1 MRQRPTVAAA
11 LASPCGRLPMSAGGK
26 RRVFAPG
33 VQQRWC
39 VRVWDLRAPARAS
52 APRASVGAVA
62 AYHCADRGCEGAAGG
77 RTHAA
82 AATAR
87 GRCVP
92 RRAAGRT
99 PIACLC
105 VHMSCTHMYSARA
118 REHVL
123 IRARAIYH
131 VCALFTDRQQPG
143 CPITTAGRI
152 RSMWATMPHHA
163 VHDMNVALKTK
174 PHSSD

>member
-1 MRQRPTVAAA
+1 MRQHPTVAAA

-52 APRASVGAVA
+52 ALRASIGAVA
-62 AYHCADRGCEGAAGG
+62 AYHRADRGFEGAAGG

-105 VHMSCTHMYSARA
+105 VHMSCTCTHMYSVRARA

-123 IRARAIYH
+123 INSNSNSSAISIEFANSKLKIRIRARSISR
-131 VCALFTDRQQPG
+131 DR
-143 CPITTAGRI
+143 AR
-152 RSMWATMPHHA
+152 
-163 VHDMNVALKTK
+163 
-174 PHSSD
+174 